1 MRQIPPSPRLIDPG
15 EPAMRNKW
23 LVASILAALACF
35 TIAHA
40 GQTEAPSPSRG
51 KETFEKRCGGCHSL
65 DRDKEGPRLRGVYG
79 RPSGSVSSFN
89 YSTALKSAHINWD
102 AESLDKWLTDPDKLV
117 PDTDMAFH
125 VDKADERHDIIAFLK
140 DLSGK

>member
-1 MRQIPPSPRLIDPG
+1 MPTVRLLTDPG
-15 EPAMRNKW
+15 EVAMGKKW
-23 LVASILAALACF
+23 LVASMLAALACF
-35 TIAHA
+35 TIPRPGRA
-40 GQTEAPSPSRG
+40 QAPSLSRG

-79 RPSGSVSSFN
+79 RPSGSVSSFS
-89 YSTALKSAHINWD
+89 YSTALKSAHISWD
-102 AESLDKWLTDPDKLV
+102 AESLDKWLTDPDKVV

-125 VDKADERHDIIAFLK
+125 VDKADERRDIIAYLK

>member
-1 MRQIPPSPRLIDPG
+1 MPTVRLLTDPG
-15 EPAMRNKW
+15 EVAMGKKW
-23 LVASILAALACF
+23 FVASMLAALACF
-35 TIAHA
+35 TIPRPGRA
-40 GQTEAPSPSRG
+40 QAPSLSRG

-79 RPSGSVSSFN
+79 RPSGSVSSFS
-89 YSTALKSAHINWD
+89 YSTALKSAHISWD
-102 AESLDKWLTDPDKLV
+102 AESLDKWLTDPDKVV

-125 VDKADERHDIIAFLK
+125 VDKADERRDIIAYLK

>member
-1 MRQIPPSPRLIDPG
+1 MTSKLTNPKQRF
-15 EPAMRNKW
+15 
-23 LVASILAALACF
+23 VAATLAVLGCF
-35 TIAHA
+35 TIP
-40 GQTEAPSPSRG
+40 QTGAAEPPSALRG

-79 RPSGSVSSFN
+79 RMSGSVSSFN
-89 YSTALKSAHINWD
+89 YSTALKNAHITWD
-102 AESLDKWLTDPDKLV
+102 AESLDRWLTDPDKVV

-125 VDKADERHDIIAFLK
+125 VDNTEERRDIIAYLK

>member
-1 MRQIPPSPRLIDPG
+1 M
-15 EPAMRNKW
+15 AMGQKW
-23 LVASILAALACF
+23 FVPSILAILAFF
-35 TIAHA
+35 TILRPSEA
-40 GQTEAPSPSRG
+40 EAPSPSRG

-89 YSTALKSAHINWD
+89 YSTMLKSAHITWG
-102 AESLDKWLTDPDKLV
+102 AESLDKWLTDPDKVV

-125 VDKADERHDIIAFLK
+125 VDKADERRDIIAYLK
-140 DLSGK
+140 ELSAK

>member
-1 MRQIPPSPRLIDPG
+1 MRNHCWRLTDPG
-15 EPAMRNKW
+15 EVARGKKW
-23 LVASILAALACF
+23 LAMSILAVLACF
-35 TIAHA
+35 TIPHP
-40 GQTEAPSPSRG
+40 GEAEGPSLSRG

-102 AESLDKWLTDPDKLV
+102 AQSLDKWLTDPDKVV
-117 PDTDMAFH
+117 PNSDMAFH
-125 VDKADERHDIIAFLK
+125 VDKADERHDIIAYLK